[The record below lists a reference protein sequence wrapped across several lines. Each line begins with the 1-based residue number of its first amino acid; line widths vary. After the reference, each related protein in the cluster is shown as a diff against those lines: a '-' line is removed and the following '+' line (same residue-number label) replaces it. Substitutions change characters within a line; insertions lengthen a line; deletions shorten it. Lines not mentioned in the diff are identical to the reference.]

1 MSLRADAPPEIIVIA
16 RRCSPRPDA
25 SIFMT
30 AAFALP
36 LSAGARTR
44 TFRLSPS
51 QPEISSLEA
60 PGTTFRV
67 NFMAGKDGIGVVSG
81 TEASQVDFA

>member
-1 MSLRADAPPEIIVIA
+1 MSLHADAPPEIIVTA
-16 RRCSPRPDA
+16 RWCSPRIDA

-51 QPEISSLEA
+51 QPEISSLEV
-60 PGTTFRV
+60 PGTTFRD
-67 NFMAGKDGIGVVSG
+67 NFTAGKGGIGVVSG
-81 TEASQVDFA
+81 TEASQVDFS

>member
-1 MSLRADAPPEIIVIA
+1 MILRADAPPEIMVIA
-16 RRCSPRPDA
+16 RRCSPSVDA

-30 AAFALP
+30 DAFALP

-60 PGTTFRV
+60 PGITFRD
-67 NFMAGKDGIGVVSG
+67 NFTAGKCGIGVVSG